1 MEFLK
6 KYGYYIK
13 GLLVIL
19 LFFFS
24 DLFSEIPIILFNIKE
39 ITPTISIYLSLF
51 SNIMLAITLI
61 IIYFKDL
68 KKEWLKFKSNAFKN
82 LDIGVKYWLV
92 GLIGMMISNVI
103 LGIFVRQQAAN
114 EELVQQM
121 LKALPWV
128 MIINT
133 GVLAPIIEEICFRK
147 TFYDALRKKN
157 RWVFILSSGFFFG
170 ALHVI
175 FSIRTPLDLLFIIP
189 YSSLGIAFAYMYD
202 KTESVFTSM
211 SMHAMHNTLL
221 SIISVLRLMI

>member
-6 KYGYYIK
+6 KYRYYLK
-13 GLLVIL
+13 GMLVII

-24 DLFSEIPIILFNIKE
+24 DLFGEIPIILFHIKE
-39 ITPTISIYLSLF
+39 ITPEISIYLSLF
-51 SNIMLAITLI
+51 SNIMLALI
-61 IIYFKDL
+61 LVLIYFKDL
-68 KKEWLKFKSNAFKN
+68 KEEWVKFKKNAFKN
-82 LDIGVKYWLV
+82 LDIGIKYWLI
-92 GLIGMMISNVI
+92 GLIGMMASNVI
-103 LGIFVRQQAAN
+103 LGILVRQQAAN

-128 MIINT
+128 MVINT
-133 GVLAPIIEEICFRK
+133 GLLAPIIEEICFRK
-147 TFYDALRKKN
+147 TFYDALKKK
-157 RWVFILSSGFFFG
+157 RWVFILSSGIFFG

-202 KTESVFTSM
+202 KTESVFTSI
-211 SMHAMHNTLL
+211 SMHAMHNTAL